1 MKDDSDIND
10 NEKTEG
16 GYGKKKRI
24 AIRESHKKKKKKEK
38 QIWLS

>member
-16 GYGKKKRI
+16 GYGKKKRK